1 MSVFRVQK
9 TRNFTIMSNHHL
21 QDNSLSFKARG
32 ILSTM
37 LSLPDDWDYTLVG
50 LAKIAKDSV
59 SAVKSGIAELEE
71 AGYIKRAQ
79 GRAKNGQFSKNIY
92 DVYEIPLI
100 VDETEENT
108 VESVDNITP
117 SSEQRK
123 DNLGFEEPLCENY
136 AEDEISETEEVSPS
150 PLSGFPSSAELSAEK
165 PLAENHAQLNTNK
178 QKTELQNTYLQKTQS
193 IYPIYPNNEG
203 MMIDRI
209 DRSKSTSGIKRTVE
223 TYNCCKELIKQNIGY
238 DSFVQ
243 SRNESEMQEIDEIVA
258 VMAEVVAFAENPIYI
273 NKDPIPADM
282 VRARFLKVGYHE
294 IDYVIFALHRNYTK
308 IGNIRSYLISAVYNA
323 PSTMNTY
330 WGAEVRHDFGG
341 A

>member
-21 QDNSLSFKARG
+21 QDTSLSFKARG

-37 LSLPDDWDYTLVG
+37 LSLPDDWDYTLTG

-108 VESVDNITP
+108 VEPFDNITP
-117 SSEQRK
+117 ASEQRE
-123 DNLGFEEPLCENY
+123 DNPGFEEPLCENY
-136 AEDEISETEEVSPS
+136 EEDEISDTKEVSPS
-150 PLSGFPSSAELSAEK
+150 PLSDFPLAAEPSAEK

-178 QKTELQNTYLQKTQS
+178 QITELQNTNIQNTQS
-193 IYPIYPNNEG
+193 IYPICYGNTG
-203 MMIDRI
+203 YMTDRI
-209 DRSKSTSGIKRTVE
+209 DRPYKTSGIKRTVE
-223 TYNCCKELIKQNIGY
+223 TYNRYKELIKQNIGY

-258 VMAEVVAFAENPIYI
+258 IMAEVVAFAENPIYI

-282 VRARFLKVGYHE
+282 VRARFLKVGYNE
-294 IDYVIFALHRNYTK
+294 IDYVIFALHRNYTR

>member
-37 LSLPDDWDYTLVG
+37 LSLPDDWDYTLAG

-100 VDETEENT
+100 VDETEKNT
-108 VESVDNITP
+108 VESFGNITP
-117 SSEQRK
+117 SSEQGE
-123 DNLGFEEPLCENY
+123 DNLGFEEPLYDNY
-136 AEDEISETEEVSPS
+136 ETDEIEEDAPS
-150 PLSGFPSSAELSAEK
+150 PLSGFPSAAELSAEK
-165 PLAENHAQLNTNK
+165 PSAENHPQLNTNK
-178 QKTELQNTYLQKTQS
+178 QKTDLQNTYIQRTQS

-209 DRSKSTSGIKRTVE
+209 DRSKNTSGIKRTVE
-223 TYNCCKELIKQNIGY
+223 TYNRCKELIKRNIGY

-243 SRNESEMQEIDEIVA
+243 SRNESELQEIDDIVA
-258 VMAEVVAFAENPIYI
+258 IMAEVVAFAENPIWI
-273 NKDPIPADM
+273 NKDNIPADM
-282 VRARFLKVGYHE
+282 VRKRFLEIGYHE
-294 IDYVIFALHRNYTK
+294 IDYVLFAMHRNYTK
-308 IGNIRSYLISAVYNA
+308 IGNIRSYLIAAVYNA

>member
-9 TRNFTIMSNHHL
+9 TRNFTVMSNHHL

-37 LSLPDDWDYTLVG
+37 LSLPDDWDYTLAG

-59 SAVKSGIAELEE
+59 SAVKSGVAELEE

-108 VESVDNITP
+108 VESFDNITP
-117 SSEQRK
+117 ASEQGE
-123 DNLGFEEPLCENY
+123 DNPGFEEPLCDNY
-136 AEDEISETEEVSPS
+136 ETGEIEGEAPS
-150 PLSGFPSSAELSAEK
+150 PLSDFPSTAELSVEK
-165 PLAENHAQLNTNK
+165 PSTENRAQLNTNK
-178 QKTELQNTYLQKTQS
+178 QKTELQNTYIQNTRS
-193 IYPIYPNNEG
+193 IDPIYTNNEG
-203 MMIDRI
+203 MIDRI

-223 TYNCCKELIKQNIGY
+223 TYNRCKELIKQNISYG
-238 DSFVQ
+238 SFLQ

-258 VMAEVVAFAENPIYI
+258 IMAEVVAFAENPIYI

-282 VRARFLKVGYHE
+282 VRARFLKVGYNE

>member
-9 TRNFTIMSNHHL
+9 TRNFTVMSNHHL

-37 LSLPDDWDYTLVG
+37 LSLPDDWDYTLAG

-59 SAVKSGIAELEE
+59 SAVKSGVAELEE

-108 VESVDNITP
+108 VEPFDNITP
-117 SSEQRK
+117 ASEQRE
-123 DNLGFEEPLCENY
+123 DNHGFKEPLCENY
-136 AEDEISETEEVSPS
+136 EEDEISDTEEVSPS
-150 PLSGFPSSAELSAEK
+150 PSSDFPSAAEPSAEK
-165 PLAENHAQLNTNK
+165 PLAENRAQLNTNK
-178 QKTELQNTYLQKTQS
+178 QKTELQNTYIQS
-193 IYPIYPNNEG
+193 TRSIDPIYPNNEG
-203 MMIDRI
+203 MIDRI
-209 DRSKSTSGIKRTVE
+209 DRSKSISGIKRTVE
-223 TYNCCKELIKQNIGY
+223 TYNRCKELIKRNIGY

-243 SRNESEMQEIDEIVA
+243 SRNESELQEIDDIVA
-258 VMAEVVAFAENPIYI
+258 IMAEVVAFAENPIWI
-273 NKDPIPADM
+273 NKDNIPADM
-282 VRARFLKVGYHE
+282 VRKRFLEIGYHE
-294 IDYVIFALHRNYTK
+294 IDYVLFAMHRNTTK
-308 IGNIRSYLISAVYNA
+308 IGNIRSYLIAAVYNA

>member
-21 QDNSLSFKARG
+21 QDTSLSFKARG

-37 LSLPDDWDYTLVG
+37 LSLPDDWDYTLAG

-59 SAVKSGIAELEE
+59 SAVKSGVAELEE

-108 VESVDNITP
+108 VESFDNITP
-117 SSEQRK
+117 ASEQRE
-123 DNLGFEEPLCENY
+123 DDPGFEEPLCENY
-136 AEDEISETEEVSPS
+136 ETGEIEEDAPS
-150 PLSGFPSSAELSAEK
+150 PLSDFPSTAELSAEK
-165 PLAENHAQLNTNK
+165 PSTENRAQLNTNK
-178 QKTELQNTYLQKTQS
+178 QKTELQNTYLQNTQS
-193 IYPIYPNNEG
+193 IYPICYGNTG
-203 MMIDRI
+203 YMTDRI
-209 DRSKSTSGIKRTVE
+209 DRPYKTSGIKRTVE
-223 TYNCCKELIKQNIGY
+223 TYNRCKELIKQNIGY

-243 SRNESEMQEIDEIVA
+243 SRNESELQEIDDIVA
-258 VMAEVVAFAENPIYI
+258 IMAEVVAFAENPIWI
-273 NKDPIPADM
+273 NKDNIPADM
-282 VRARFLKVGYHE
+282 VRKRFLEIGYHE
-294 IDYVIFALHRNYTK
+294 IDYVLFAMHRNYTK
-308 IGNIRSYLISAVYNA
+308 IGNIRSYLIAAVYNA

>member
-21 QDNSLSFKARG
+21 QDTSLSFKARG

-37 LSLPDDWDYTLVG
+37 LSLPDDWDYTLAG

-59 SAVKSGIAELEE
+59 SAVKSGVAELEE

-108 VESVDNITP
+108 VESFDNITP
-117 SSEQRK
+117 ASEQGE
-123 DNLGFEEPLCENY
+123 DNPGFEEPLYDNY
-136 AEDEISETEEVSPS
+136 ETDEIEGDAPS
-150 PLSGFPSSAELSAEK
+150 PLSDFPSTAELSAEK
-165 PLAENHAQLNTNK
+165 PSTENRAQLNTNK
-178 QKTELQNTYLQKTQS
+178 QKTELQNTYLQNTQS
-193 IYPIYPNNEG
+193 IYPICYGNTG
-203 MMIDRI
+203 YMTDRI
-209 DRSKSTSGIKRTVE
+209 DRPYKTSGIKRTVE
-223 TYNCCKELIKQNIGY
+223 TYNRCKELIKQNIGY

-243 SRNESEMQEIDEIVA
+243 SRNESELQEIDDIVA
-258 VMAEVVAFAENPIYI
+258 IMAEVVAFAENPIWI
-273 NKDPIPADM
+273 NKDNIPADM
-282 VRARFLKVGYHE
+282 VRKRFLEIGYHE
-294 IDYVIFALHRNYTK
+294 IDYVLFAMHRNYTK
-308 IGNIRSYLISAVYNA
+308 IGNIRSYLIAAVYNA